1 MGHLKGENALKS
13 QGGASLVE
21 MMIALG
27 ILSVA
32 TLGLVASFRDVQRS
46 IQMSRDKT
54 LAANLAQE
62 QIQIIEEESYPNVIP
77 TLNPSFLSNGTPYD
91 TVNFPP
97 ETILE
102 GGVNFTRYTDIQVVM
117 DKNGTLTTLPP
128 TTPDTGMR
136 QITVTV
142 TWTQDSQT
150 QYLSLNSVMS
160 NPDTVEANSSLTGT
174 VSDATTG
181 NPIAGANVDVAEDL
195 GWSSLTNASGLYSI
209 SLSPGSFNLVAS
221 APGYFTG
228 YSFQSVPANNTIT
241 VNFSL
246 TPMSS
251 GTVTGDAW
259 IEPNLVISQIVV
271 STPQANDYD
280 VEYVELFNPT
290 TNTIA
295 INGNIELNY
304 VSGYNATQCS
314 NIPLTYVTDN
324 IAPEEY
330 YLIANTA
337 TFTVD
342 GSSISADAYYA
353 DNANLSCTPSAYNWT
368 PPSAED
374 IMARG
379 HSGTIWITNASGNTI
394 DAVGWTNNGST
405 HNPSYCN
412 GTCIPQPSGGLA
424 AGQEIV
430 RTSSPAFASAAFG
443 RAYNSGNNAADFA
456 YPGNANPALS
466 TIGIQYPPNDSL
478 LPGTTVIAGV
488 PAIGAVITS
497 NDGLS
502 SSTEA
507 FISGNPPAA
516 AFNLI
521 NVATGTWSVVITSSS
536 YETENDSV
544 TIAASNSVY
553 VFPSTMSILNQT
565 PNSGFISGTVTD
577 ANGNP
582 ISIPT
587 AIEVSAAGSDSF
599 ANVSTGRYLLR
610 VSSGMTDVTANP
622 SSLNANYV
630 SMSSNAITVLPGQ
643 IESGINFTLTQGG
656 RLSGWVTR
664 DGINGL
670 EGIPMSAIDS
680 NGNTQDQEVT
690 DATGHFQTVNLATG
704 TYTVRIPLDSTEVS
718 NPVVVSANALSGQ
731 TVFVGTFTITGAL
744 GTISGNVTYKGN
756 PISTGVLIVV
766 TTDTLPSGPPN
777 LSSASLTGISY
788 YSTSSKEDGT
798 FSLQVRQSTSP
809 AYNVYGYYPEIL
821 PSGAISVVTQSLS
834 NVSILQ
840 GQTVSGQNLSW

>member
-1 MGHLKGENALKS
+1 MDPLEISPPSNQL
-13 QGGASLVE
+13 GASLVE

-54 LAANLAQE
+54 LATNLAQE
-62 QIQIIEEESYPNVIP
+62 QIQILEEESYPNVIP
-77 TLNPSFLSNGTPYD
+77 TQSPSFLSNGTPYD

-97 ETILE
+97 ANILE
-102 GGVNFTRYTDIQVVM
+102 GGVNFNRYTYIQVIS
-117 DKNGTLTTLPP
+117 DKNGTLTPLPP

-160 NPDTVEANSSLTGT
+160 NPDTVEANSGFTGT
-174 VSDATTG
+174 VTDATTG
-181 NPIAGANVDVAEDL
+181 NPISGVSVNVAENL

-228 YSFQSVPANNTIT
+228 YAYQSAPADNTVT

-251 GTVTGDAW
+251 GTVMGQVW

-271 STPQANDYD
+271 STPQANGYD

-290 TNTIA
+290 TNTIS
-295 INGNIELNY
+295 IEGNISLNF
-304 VSGYNATQCS
+304 VSGYNNTQCT
-314 NIPLTYVTDN
+314 NIPLSYVQN
-324 IAPEEY
+324 SVPSGQY
-330 YLIANTA
+330 YLIANTM
-337 TFTVD
+337 TFTVN
-342 GSSISADAYYA
+342 GSSISADAYYT
-353 DNANLSCTPSAYNWT
+353 NTANLSCSPSAYDWG
-368 PPSAED
+368 PPSVRD

-379 HSGTIWITNASGNTI
+379 HSGALYLQDASGNLI

-405 HNPSYCN
+405 HNPSDCS
-412 GTCIPQPSGGLA
+412 GTCIPQPNGGLA

-430 RTSSPAFASAAFG
+430 RASSPSFINSSFG
-443 RAYNSGNNAADFA
+443 PAYNSGNNSVDFA
-456 YPGNANPALS
+456 YPGNANASLS
-466 TIGIQYPPNDSL
+466 ISGIPISPSNSQFPSA
-478 LPGTTVIAGV
+478 TVIAGV
-488 PAIGAVITS
+488 PATGAVITS

-507 FISGNPPAA
+507 FLSGSPPVA
-516 AFNLI
+516 AFNLL

-536 YETENDSV
+536 YEAENDTV
-544 TIAASNSVY
+544 TVPAASSVY

-565 PNSGFISGTVTD
+565 TNSGFIAGVITD

-587 AIEVSAAGSDSF
+587 AIEVSAGGSNAF
-599 ANVSTGRYLLR
+599 ANTMTGEYLLR
-610 VSSGMTDVTANP
+610 VSSGIVDVTANP
-622 SSLNANYV
+622 SSLNSNYV
-630 SMSSNAITVLPGQ
+630 SISSNAITVYPGQ
-643 IESGINFTLTQGG
+643 IVSGINFTLTQGG
-656 RLSGWVTR
+656 QLSGWITR

-670 EGIPMSAIDS
+670 QGISMSAIDS
-680 NGNTQDQEVT
+680 DGNTQDQEVT
-690 DATGHFQTVNLATG
+690 DATGHFQTINLATG
-704 TYTVRIPLDSTEVS
+704 AYTVRIPLDSTEVS
-718 NPVVVSANALSGQ
+718 NPTVISASVLSGQ

-744 GTISGNVTYKGN
+744 GTITGNVTLSGN

-777 LSSASLTGISY
+777 ISSASLTGISY
-788 YSTSSKEDGT
+788 YATSSKEDGT
-798 FSLQVRQSTSP
+798 FSVQVRQSTAP
-809 AYNVYGYYPEIL
+809 TYNVYGYYPEIT
-821 PSGAISVVTQSLS
+821 PTGGINIVQQSLS
-834 NVSILQ
+834 NVSVLQ
-840 GQTVSGQNLSW
+840 GQTVSGQSLSW